1 MAPSSSKYFSLYFT
15 QNSIIVFTFI
25 INSITSWSFWILR
38 PSLWNWICYFR
49 GKKSSIEA
57 VHTTLVIDDEN
68 PTRLNTVQLLPTLWT
83 KPAEFFRV
91 KKKLQHQTINFNL
104 DFCEDDWAIVGLYN
118 YLRTFL
124 FFFFIYCNWYLCSL
138 KIHVH
143 VLTIYFLGQFYS
155 IHYYTCK

>member
-118 YLRTFL
+118 YLWTFL
-124 FFFFIYCNWYLCSL
+124 FFIYCNWYLCSL
-138 KIHVH
+138 KIQVL

-155 IHYYTCK
+155 IHVLYICK

>member
-49 GKKSSIEA
+49 GKKSRIEA

-91 KKKLQHQTINFNL
+91 KKNCSNL
-104 DFCEDDWAIVGLYN
+104 DFWEDDWAIVSLYN
-118 YLRTFL
+118 YLRIFL
-124 FFFFIYCNWYLCSL
+124 FFHLLQLISL
-138 KIHVH
+138 LIKNNNLFSRAI
-143 VLTIYFLGQFYS
+143 LLNTCTIYM
-155 IHYYTCK
+155 

>member
-25 INSITSWSFWILR
+25 INSITSWSFWILK

-104 DFCEDDWAIVGLYN
+104 DFWEDDWAIVGLYN

-124 FFFFIYCNWYLCSL
+124 FFHLLQLISL
-138 KIHVH
+138 LIKNTGTCINN
-143 VLTIYFLGQFYS
+143 LFSRAILLNTCTIYL
-155 IHYYTCK
+155 

>member
-25 INSITSWSFWILR
+25 INSITSRSFWILR

-91 KKKLQHQTINFNL
+91 KKKIAASNHEFQSRLLRRWFSYSWSVQLSSNFPFFHLLQLISLLIKNTGTCINK
-104 DFCEDDWAIVGLYN
+104 
-118 YLRTFL
+118 L
-124 FFFFIYCNWYLCSL
+124 FFRAILLNTLL
-138 KIHVH
+138 HM
-143 VLTIYFLGQFYS
+143 
-155 IHYYTCK
+155 

>member
-83 KPAEFFRV
+83 KPAEFFRD
-91 KKKLQHQTINFNL
+91 KKIAVSNFQFQSRL
-104 DFCEDDWAIVGLYN
+104 
-118 YLRTFL
+118 LRRWLGYSWSVQLSSNFPFL
-124 FFFFIYCNWYLCSL
+124 FIYCNWYLCSL
-138 KIHVH
+138 KIQVL
-143 VLTIYFLGQFYS
+143 VLTIYFLGQIYS
-155 IHYYTCK
+155 IHVLYICK